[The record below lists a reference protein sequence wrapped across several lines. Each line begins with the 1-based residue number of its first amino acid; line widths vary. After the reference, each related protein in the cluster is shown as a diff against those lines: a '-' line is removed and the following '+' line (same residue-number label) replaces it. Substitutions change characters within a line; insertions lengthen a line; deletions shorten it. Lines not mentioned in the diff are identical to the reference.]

1 MKDELIYLE
10 HIFEAIQ
17 KIEKYL
23 LNVSYDQFSDN
34 DMLIDAVVREL
45 EIIGEAANKV
55 GVEAKSRY
63 STMPWGQMIGM
74 RNRLIHEYFGVN
86 KKIVWETCSADLK
99 ELKKI
104 LISILPR

>member
-1 MKDELIYLE
+1 MKDDLVYLE

-23 LNVSYDQFSDN
+23 LNVSYDQFVDN
-34 DMLIDAVVREL
+34 DMQIDAVVREL
-45 EIIGEAANKV
+45 EIIGEAANQIS
-55 GVEAKSRY
+55 GEAKSQY
-63 STMPWGQMIGM
+63 STMPWSQMIGM

-86 KKIVWETCSADLK
+86 KKIVWETCSTDLK

-104 LISILPR
+104 LALIIPR